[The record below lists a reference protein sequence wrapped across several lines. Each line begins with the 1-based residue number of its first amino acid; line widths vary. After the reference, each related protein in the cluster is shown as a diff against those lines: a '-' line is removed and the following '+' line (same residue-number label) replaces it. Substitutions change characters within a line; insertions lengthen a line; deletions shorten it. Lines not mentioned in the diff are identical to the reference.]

1 MCTVQSLFAA
11 GHSCLQPSFLILCSP
26 KPKISPCHLYW
37 KSDYE
42 ILIGWAD
49 RVKVR
54 MLLETTRQHIHHTT
68 SIPSHATCVTH
79 HITSCHT
86 LPVLHTTS
94 LPVTRYLCYTPHH
107 FLSHAT
113 CVTHHITPVTR
124 YLCYTPHHSCHTL
137 PVLHTT
143 SLLSHATCVTHHIT
157 SCHTLPVLHT
167 TSLPV
172 TRYLCYTPH
181 HFLSHATC
189 VTHHITPVTRYLCYT
204 PLQYVCV

>member
-1 MCTVQSLFAA
+1 MCTDQSLSAA

-68 SIPSHATCVTH
+68 SIPSHATCVIHTSLPVTRYLCYTHITSCHTLPVLYTHHFCHTLPVLYTTSLLSHAACVTHHFCHTLPVLHTTSVTRCLCYTPLLSHATCVIHTSLLSHATCVIHTPLLSHATCVIH

-86 LPVLHTTS
+86 LPVLYTTS
-94 LPVTRYLCYTPHH
+94 LPVTRYLCHTP
-107 FLSHAT
+107 
-113 CVTHHITPVTR
+113 
-124 YLCYTPHHSCHTL
+124 
-137 PVLHTT
+137 
-143 SLLSHATCVTHHIT
+143 
-157 SCHTLPVLHT
+157 
-167 TSLPV
+167 
-172 TRYLCYTPH
+172 
-181 HFLSHATC
+181 
-189 VTHHITPVTRYLCYT
+189 
-204 PLQYVCV
+204 